1 MPINF
6 AAIGSDA
13 IATALTSRLEIRAY
27 SDVGRKT
34 RQWDR
39 GFVAPINP
47 ESMKIKYKNT
57 LAGQVG
63 LNSTG
68 ASLSV
73 ASNQAEEI
81 SFKLILTDSSAFHYS
96 GRNTFTLF
104 NNYEADNRVN
114 FGYLLASG
122 TRIVNEGENPFTVSS
137 QPNNTGEL
145 NSDFVLPFPLAKR
158 DGHVS
163 VAIERFLNLTTQKT
177 LKEAKNDAQNAYL
190 GLVWGR
196 VFNRPG
202 GLKGGVFKAERKKI
216 YPCYLDSVDI
226 TVYNVAPTVEAGPAQ
241 IVNVND
247 LVQFDGSFTDPGTG
261 DTYTITWDFDD
272 SGTATGSLVGTINF
286 DCPN

>member
-1 MPINF
+1 MPINH

-27 SDVGRKT
+27 SDVKREK

-81 SFKLILTDSSAFHYS
+81 SFKLVLTDSSAFHYS
-96 GRNTFTLF
+96 GRNVFTLL
-104 NNYEADNRVN
+104 NNYEADNFQN
-114 FGYLLASG
+114 IGYSASRLLAIANEEKLKGLYKDTTFANSNVSPLHSG
-122 TRIVNEGENPFTVSS
+122 VNAV
-137 QPNNTGEL
+137 
-145 NSDFVLPFPLAKR
+145 PLGAR
-158 DGHVS
+158 DGHVGR
-163 VAIERFLNLTTQKT
+163 AIERFLNLTTQKT
-177 LKEAKNDAQNAYL
+177 LKDGDKDAQNAYL

-202 GLKGGVFKAERKKI
+202 GLEAGKFKAKRKKI

-226 TVYNVAPTVEAGPAQ
+226 NYTHFTR
-241 IVNVND
+241 
-247 LVQFDGSFTDPGTG
+247 DGRVLRAELDCVFKE
-261 DTYTITWDFDD
+261 D
-272 SGTATGSLVGTINF
+272 SSDNG
-286 DCPN
+286 